1 MVSVPEDYQW
11 SSYRYYINRKKP
23 NWLTVEIIL
32 AYFGENIL
40 SAQKEYHKFVCAK
53 INQEHENPLKDVV
66 ASTILGG
73 EDFVNKIR
81 NKYLSNKKVNR
92 DLPSLKELSKISIE
106 KIIKGVNE
114 ALGEGTNMAKKASL
128 YLCHRYS
135 GMTLREIG
143 GYFNIGE
150 SAVTKA
156 SHRFNLQLNKDKKL
170 RKQIELIIGKLNL
183 CNV

>member
-1 MVSVPEDYQW
+1 
-11 SSYRYYINRKKP
+11 
-23 NWLTVEIIL
+23 
-32 AYFGENIL
+32 
-40 SAQKEYHKFVCAK
+40 
-53 INQEHENPLKDVV
+53 
-66 ASTILGG
+66 
-73 EDFVNKIR
+73 
-81 NKYLSNKKVNR
+81 
-92 DLPSLKELSKISIE
+92 
-106 KIIKGVNE
+106 
-114 ALGEGTNMAKKASL
+114 MAKKASL

-150 SAVTKA
+150 SAVTQA